1 MQYLLLIYENEK
13 RFSTGYDAGE
23 MGEYMAFGKEFAA
36 AIKGGNAL
44 QPSGT
49 ATTVRV
55 RDGKRRSQHDK
66 WWILVN
72 RNYRGSRRIAAGTLL
87 HECVHVEQRC
97 MYSCGYNGHRFNRR
111 MKELAARGALNGIW

>member
-1 MQYLLLIYENEK
+1 MGTRRKVCKLYSNDDLRAWFDLFNARYFGGRLEVARIEFTTMNLLG
-13 RFSTGYDAGE
+13 R
-23 MGEYMAFGKEFAA
+23 
-36 AIKGGNAL
+36 
-44 QPSGT
+44 
-49 ATTVRV
+49 TVRV